1 MATNVSNEKLLNAA
15 NGRVTAFT
23 ASDLLRENQQEK
35 EGVGGRGGGAGDSP
49 TQTRVKCVYYDFFG
63 TFFVIPET
71 YQVLV
76 LNLKWISLRQ

>member
-35 EGVGGRGGGAGDSP
+35 KEGVGGGGCRG
-49 TQTRVKCVYYDFFG
+49 
-63 TFFVIPET
+63 
-71 YQVLV
+71 
-76 LNLKWISLRQ
+76 